1 MDNNRLE
8 IKLKFDAIFL
18 DRDGTISHDPY
29 GYINNVKD
37 YDFFDFT
44 FEALDLLNKYSDNF
58 FIVTNQ
64 SGLSSGKI
72 DINNLEDIHSYIFDE
87 FKKRKLPLKNIYF
100 ADNYDEDYYSMRKPG
115 VGMFQKASEEFNI
128 NLENCLMIGDSIVDV
143 QVGNRLKMKTI
154 FLLTGMG
161 NDYLNDVKSTCD
173 VDLVSNNL
181 LEAAKDIK
189 LILQ

>member
-44 FEALDLLNKYSDNF
+44 FDALDLLHKYSNNF

-64 SGLSSGKI
+64 SGLSTGKI
-72 DINNLEDIHSYIFDE
+72 DIKNLEDIHSYIFDE

-100 ADNYDEDYYSMRKPG
+100 ADNYDEDYNSMRKPG
-115 VGMFQKASEEFNI
+115 VGMFKKASKEFNI

-161 NDYLNDVKSTCD
+161 NDYLDDVKSSCD
-173 VDLVSNNL
+173 VDLISNNL

>member
-1 MDNNRLE
+1 MDEE
-8 IKLKFDAIFL
+8 IINKQKFSF
-18 DRDGTISHDPY
+18 TE
-29 GYINNVKD
+29 
-37 YDFFDFT
+37 FFT
-44 FEALDLLNKYSDNF
+44 KNKYKVLSLIILLLISLAAVI
-58 FIVTNQ
+58 FI
-64 SGLSSGKI
+64 
-72 DINNLEDIHSYIFDE
+72 DE

-128 NLENCLMIGDSIVDV
+128 NLENCLMIGDSIVDI

-161 NDYLNDVKSTCD
+161 NDYLDDVKSTCD

>member
-1 MDNNRLE
+1 
-8 IKLKFDAIFL
+8 LKFDAIFL

-29 GYINNVKD
+29 GYINDVKD

-44 FEALDLLNKYSDNF
+44 FEALELLHKYSDKF

-64 SGLSSGKI
+64 SGLSTGKI
-72 DINNLEDIHSYIFDE
+72 DINNLESIHNYIMDE
-87 FKKRKLPLKNIYF
+87 FKKRNLPLKNIYF

-115 VGMFQKASEEFNI
+115 IGMFQRASEEFSI
-128 NLENCLMIGDSIVDV
+128 NLEKCLMIGDSIVDM
-143 QVGNRLKMKTI
+143 QVGDRLKMKTI

-161 NDYLNDVKSTCD
+161 NDYLNDVQSKCN
-173 VDLVSNNL
+173 VDLVSENL
-181 LEAAKDIK
+181 LDAAKDIK

>member
-1 MDNNRLE
+1 
-8 IKLKFDAIFL
+8 LKFDAIFL
-18 DRDGTISHDPY
+18 DRDGTISYDPY

-44 FEALDLLNKYSDNF
+44 FEALDLLHKHSDKF

-64 SGLSSGKI
+64 SGISTGKI
-72 DINNLEDIHSYIFDE
+72 DINNLESIHNYIFDE

-115 VGMFQKASEEFNI
+115 IGMFKKASEDFNL

-161 NDYLNDVKSTCD
+161 KDYLNDVQSTCD
-173 VDLVSNNL
+173 VDLISNNL

-189 LILQ
+189 LKLQ

>member
-1 MDNNRLE
+1 
-8 IKLKFDAIFL
+8 
-18 DRDGTISHDPY
+18 
-29 GYINNVKD
+29 
-37 YDFFDFT
+37 
-44 FEALDLLNKYSDNF
+44 
-58 FIVTNQ
+58 
-64 SGLSSGKI
+64 
-72 DINNLEDIHSYIFDE
+72 
-87 FKKRKLPLKNIYF
+87 
-100 ADNYDEDYYSMRKPG
+100 
-115 VGMFQKASEEFNI
+115 MFQKASEEFNI

-181 LEAAKDIK
+181 LEAAKDLK